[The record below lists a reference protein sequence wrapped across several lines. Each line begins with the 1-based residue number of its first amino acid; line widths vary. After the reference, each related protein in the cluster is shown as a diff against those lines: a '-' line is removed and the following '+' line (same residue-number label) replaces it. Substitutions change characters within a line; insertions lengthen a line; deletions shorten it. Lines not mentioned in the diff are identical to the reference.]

1 MTQVAGQCSKLCHL
15 EDKNL
20 NVIAVVMD
28 KFRNYEV
35 IKVIKD
41 EERHEGEG

>member
-1 MTQVAGQCSKLCHL
+1 MTQVAGQFSKLCHV

-20 NVIAVVMD
+20 TVIAVVME
-28 KFRNYEV
+28 KCRNYEV

-41 EERHEGEG
+41 EERH